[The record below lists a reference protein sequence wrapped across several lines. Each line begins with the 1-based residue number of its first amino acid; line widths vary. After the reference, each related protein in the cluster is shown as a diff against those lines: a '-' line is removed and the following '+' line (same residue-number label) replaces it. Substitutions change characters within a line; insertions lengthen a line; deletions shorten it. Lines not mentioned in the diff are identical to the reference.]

1 MCVWGGGGSLINQ
14 LLLYF
19 VVGGGG
25 EGGLLPELGGVQ
37 TCDLQILISQVL
49 TLSATDQSL
58 GADTR
63 DVWLK
68 RTVRTS
74 SQIDRVSA

>member
-1 MCVWGGGGSLINQ
+1 MCGGGGGSLINQ

-19 VVGGGG
+19 VEAEGGGG
-25 EGGLLPELGGVQ
+25 AAARTGGSSLRPTNPNLPSLNP
-37 TCDLQILISQVL
+37 
-49 TLSATDQSL
+49 SATDHSL